1 MDENKYIIYKGTGGL
16 FHNLAGLTDAIR
28 TAKDSNRILINDCFS
43 HIRINYKYKLNFEDY
58 FVINDNTFIHYNNYD
73 SVPKD
78 IMFNEYCLDEII
90 NISPNKM
97 IKFDYL
103 YNDYNLSI
111 INNDQKIIV
120 YAKHG
125 SIVDPNIKVNPY
137 IFNKLNLEEKI
148 NEKYLSIHYRNTD
161 MKHDINRFIIRAR
174 LVFNKTNIKILYL
187 ASDDNSAFN
196 IFKSNFPDIKIIR
209 KTIPDNTKKG
219 GLHYISEDKDKQ
231 MYECLRDVYYILHS
245 YIFIPSPY
253 SAFSKNIMYMVC
265 SKDSIFPNLKC
276 SPLLLQ

>member
-1 MDENKYIIYKGTGGL
+1 
-16 FHNLAGLTDAIR
+16 
-28 TAKDSNRILINDCFS
+28 
-43 HIRINYKYKLNFEDY
+43 
-58 FVINDNTFIHYNNYD
+58 
-73 SVPKD
+73 
-78 IMFNEYCLDEII
+78 MFNEYCLDEII
-90 NISPNKM
+90 NISHNKM

-174 LVFNKTNIKILYL
+174 AVFNKTNIKILYL

-276 SPLLLQ
+276 FPLLLQ